1 MDSRALVTRIAILLV
16 VISLLGVIFE
26 LIFLGS
32 RGIVGNIAGLILTGV
47 LAFFIIAGHN
57 WARWIMAF
65 RCGLSA
71 ILCFLG
77 WTQLGNLDISIFSI
91 IRLWLLF
98 VAVFSGVI
106 AAYLLLSKRVSE
118 HFTPSSGL

>member
-16 VISLLGVIFE
+16 AIALLGVIFE

-32 RGIVGNIAGLILTGV
+32 RGLVGNIAGLILTGV
-47 LAFFIIAGHN
+47 LAFFLVAGLN

-65 RCGLSA
+65 RCGLST

-77 WTQLGNLDISIFSI
+77 WTELGNLDISVFSI

-98 VAVFSGVI
+98 VATFSGVI

-118 HFTPSSGL
+118 HFTPSSRL